1 MAEQDGLRH
10 HSAGLVVRALSLWG
24 PLRIGHFHG
33 ELMSGIVRAVVVSL
47 VLAIGWWKCAE
58 AADPLLDAEAKA
70 SGFLLGQQL
79 SLERIA
85 ELYPDLKFEAEAAR
99 ADFASRFGHAYDNI
113 MKAISDAFGPSA
125 EKTYREKVEEALATG
140 NAAQV
145 SRPEAEAFIAF
156 VHERAKGNIE
166 EPFRRAIIAYEYRDS
181 PAQEF
186 SDGYRQTYSVKGHAK
201 SNGMDFQIDVPA
213 SWAVYEAERPHVV
226 QNFKTLTRE
235 PYATYNITVFDLD
248 ADPSIA
254 AMPAD
259 QPIPLTLDDLA
270 AMVPETATLISSKL
284 TTLENRPAG
293 ILVYDWPQ
301 DRMGTK
307 METRA
312 HIVVTTS
319 AHSLIVLTGMASGL
333 NAATRDSNWILFEP
347 LFAMIGNSFVDK
359 LAYQ

>member
-1 MAEQDGLRH
+1 
-10 HSAGLVVRALSLWG
+10 
-24 PLRIGHFHG
+24 
-33 ELMSGIVRAVVVSL
+33 MSGIMRCLVVCL
-47 VLAIGWWKCAE
+47 VLVIGCWGSAH

-70 SGFLLGQQL
+70 SGFLRAQQRG
-79 SLERIA
+79 LERIA
-85 ELYPDLKFEAEAAR
+85 ELYPDLKLATEAAR
-99 ADFASRFGHAYDNI
+99 ADFASRFGRASDNI
-113 MKAISDAFGPSA
+113 IEAISSAFGPSA
-125 EKTYREKVEEALATG
+125 ASTYREKIEEAIANS
-140 NAAQV
+140 NAGPI
-145 SRPEAEAFIAF
+145 SRDQAEAFVAL

-166 EPFRRAIIAYEYRDS
+166 EPFRRTIIAYEYRNM
-181 PAQEF
+181 PGKEF
-186 SDGYRQTYSVKGHAK
+186 ADGYRQTYSVKGHPK
-201 SNGMDFQIDVPA
+201 SNGTDFQIDVPA
-213 SWAVYEAERPHVV
+213 SWIVYEGQRPHVV

-235 PYATYNITVFDLD
+235 PYATYNITVFDLN

-254 AMPAD
+254 AMPTG

-293 ILVYDWPQ
+293 IIIYDWPQ

-319 AHSLIVLTGMASGL
+319 HHSLVVLTGMAFGL
-333 NAATRDSNWILFEP
+333 DTTTRDSNWTLFEP
-347 LFAMIGNSFVDK
+347 LFAMIGSSFVDK